1 MPTIDLK
8 QAKMKQFYQNID
20 DEIERQYELDLV
32 CPLCYSEMKVE
43 LVKKGVEFKRIVER
57 VVCSCGYH
65 TIRRS
70 RKEILRD
77 LGEID

>member
-8 QAKMKQFYQNID
+8 QAKMKQFYPNID
-20 DEIERQYELDLV
+20 NEIERQYGPDLV
-32 CPLCYSEMKVE
+32 CPMCYSEMKVQ
-43 LVKKGVEFKRIVER
+43 LVIRGAEFKRRAER
-57 VVCSCGYH
+57 AVCSCGYH